1 MNMPDLHRF
10 RVDALERS
18 IDEHKEEF
26 RDFRQQDLEW
36 KKRMEDKMDA
46 RASGAGETL
55 VAIAKIHSRIDQVD
69 SRIDVYKRAS
79 QLTALVLATLGGLLA
94 WLLDAGDALRR
105 AFGKG

>member
-1 MNMPDLHRF
+1 MNMPDLNRF

-55 VAIAKIHSRIDQVD
+55 IAIAKIHSRIDQVD

-79 QLTALVLATLGGLLA
+79 QLTALVLGTLGGLLA
-94 WLLDAGDALRR
+94 WLLDVGSAVRDALGR
-105 AFGKG
+105 